1 MKWQLPSSERLM
13 VVACV
18 MALVGL
24 ALMLWSVFVPSVWPI
39 MIAIS
44 VGQGI
49 GTISFVLY
57 LIVVA
62 RDVKLARAL
71 RRSGD
76 TEGKTPRD
84 S

>member
-1 MKWQLPSSERLM
+1 MKWRLPSSERLM

-24 ALMLWSVFVPSVWPI
+24 ALMLWSVFVPTVWPI

-44 VGQGI
+44 AGQAI
-49 GTISFVLY
+49 GTISFVVY

-62 RDVKLARAL
+62 RDVRLARAL
-71 RRSGD
+71 RRGGENED
-76 TEGKTPRD
+76 PTRRD

>member
-1 MKWQLPSSERLM
+1 MKWRLPSSERLM

-24 ALMLWSVFVPSVWPI
+24 ALMLWSVFVPTVWPI

-44 VGQGI
+44 VGQAI

-62 RDVKLARAL
+62 RDVQLARAL
-71 RRSGD
+71 RR
-76 TEGKTPRD
+76 EGETGNPTRLD